1 MTERRGTVW
10 YGDRFVGSVREDD
23 GRKLRFAYDVGWLAE
38 GGFPISVRV
47 PLSNGDQEVDAH
59 AFFEGLLP
67 EGRVRQRICRKL
79 GIPLE
84 DDSGLLFA
92 IGEDCAGALSIL
104 PAGAAPEMGSASP
117 RKLTA
122 RQLEQLVHSAGA
134 DVDRVV
140 GQNQRFS
147 LAGAQEKQPVI
158 FDGET
163 YALPDRANPSG
174 HILKFETVPRVC
186 FAEWVANDMA
196 CRIGLPVVTTEF
208 LLAGASND
216 ATPYLRIERFD
227 REWSGSGG
235 LVRLHQEDV
244 MQALAEPTVL
254 KYQRDGGPSIGVVAE
269 LFREHTARP
278 VVALG
283 LLRDWQI
290 YNYLVGNWDA
300 HGKNLA
306 LIYAP
311 DQAVPTLAPFYDL
324 VAIEF
329 FNLLRPGT
337 WSSDMAFTIGEHYEP
352 ERITRTD
359 WETFARDLG
368 MPPKRLLA
376 RLEELALQ
384 IPDVAHSARCAFA
397 EANGD
402 QAAYDQL
409 QTSVRRRCRWVLN
422 SVFGGKR

>member
-1 MTERRGTVW
+1 MYWGM
-10 YGDRFVGSVREDD
+10 S
-23 GRKLRFAYDVGWLAE
+23 
-38 GGFPISVRV
+38 PIRPV
-47 PLSNGDQEVDAH
+47 
-59 AFFEGLLP
+59 
-67 EGRVRQRICRKL
+67 C
-79 GIPLE
+79 
-84 DDSGLLFA
+84 
-92 IGEDCAGALSIL
+92 
-104 PAGAAPEMGSASP
+104 
-117 RKLTA
+117 
-122 RQLEQLVHSAGA
+122 
-134 DVDRVV
+134 
-140 GQNQRFS
+140 S
-147 LAGAQEKQPVI
+147 LAGAQEKQSVI
-158 FDGET
+158 FDGES
-163 YALPDRANPSG
+163 YALPDRANPSS
-174 HILKFETVPRVC
+174 HILKFETVPQVC
-186 FAEWVANDMA
+186 FAECVANDMA
-196 CRIGLPVVTTEF
+196 GRIGLPVVTTEF
-208 LLAGASND
+208 LQAGVSND

-227 REWSGSGG
+227 REWSESGG

-254 KYQRDGGPSIGVVAE
+254 KCQRDGGPSIGVVAE
-269 LFREHTARP
+269 LLREHAARP

-306 LIYAP
+306 LIYTP

-337 WSSDMAFTIGEHYEP
+337 WSRDMAFYIGEHDEP
-352 ERITRTD
+352 ERITRAD
-359 WETFARDLG
+359 WEIFARDLG

-384 IPDVAHSARCAFA
+384 MPDVAHSARGAFA

-409 QTSVRRRCRWVLN
+409 ETSVRRRCRWVLN